1 MLIFPLN
8 TETFKKSF
16 LSGDGQIE
24 LQSDQDM
31 WMTLIATGGKFL
43 PTVTRVAGVNF
54 KFADEEKFRF
64 GREGGMRLSVGAG
77 GGHEIRLIWP
87 DEDDETLKAL
97 GLGEF
102 LTDERLYARLFFMA
116 NGDLAADAK
125 IPFGTLSATFGLAA
139 GGGVTYERFKV
150 YDAESSAKEILG
162 DLLTG
167 TRLPQQV
174 DSVAE
179 IPAPGEALITRFD
192 GYLKLKAGMNWGY
205 QMTGSRSIEFNQLS
219 LDLNYA
225 LRAMAAV
232 SVGYSLA
239 GDFSI
244 EARRG
249 AEDGWARFVVRKSR
263 DSQFDFAADF
273 GLDGEI
279 ELKGL
284 PQSPDEFLIRLIGA
298 DAETVLKYFKETE
311 EYASLDELEKKLTPM
326 VKGFVHDWSLDLI
339 GKALSNDTLLDF
351 LGAARRVVATYNDPD
366 ARIVDLYHAYLDK
379 IPQLRRALGLLAG
392 ASVPTDFAEL
402 TETDGEEEQ
411 NAAMDAWDIAQL
423 LWGTSVYPLLLQ
435 NEKFAEFSQLARK
448 AQAFVEDG
456 ATAPVRDFLTKLKS
470 ATRLDPLFEKLG
482 EIETTDQ
489 LRQMGDEKLQDLA
502 GRLIGV
508 AFDKIEKSKLKDA
521 LKDLQKSLKMVEDF
535 KNAWYERIKK
545 AVGDK
550 VAFDL
555 HYAYTQASHD
565 QKLIDVELNLNRAEG
580 RELAR
585 AAAAGDF
592 SSVLERYN
600 TNYVRI
606 NKGVFT
612 HEIDRSAQLH
622 INVMG
627 WDYDSLKQ
635 LTQNVE
641 HAIEPRSGG
650 LLNVYATE
658 TSIKQRVTKG
668 GKFKETVESNFLL
681 RAVGE
686 TFQPEGDSSNTV
698 SRETRQYLIQT
709 LGNLAAQYDLLE
721 SDDRA
726 SVEELKHYLDLAEF
740 LGLFRKQS
748 REAFVADLARQFPG
762 GLGKVKVSYIVRYD
776 GAALRDALGAVS
788 GDGLRDLARRTI
800 RKLIGSKYTGMKQTA
815 HLARVG
821 FAYLSPSLH
830 DVFDNEGFTAL
841 SRFKTVT
848 LPEWFTGGE
857 AMKVALSS
865 SDIQLLV
872 TLCSIENSYADRL
885 VKLDKVLDRALKE
898 KKPIPL
904 DDLKEAARKFA
915 EMADDLDEWRDNAFF
930 AIFDKI
936 VEAALNKSPRDKPAR
951 ESAMVLEIT
960 PDGKKKVRKALMRR
974 S

>member
-24 LQSDQDM
+24 LQSDQDT

-77 GGHEIRLIWP
+77 AGHEIRLIWP
-87 DEDDETLKAL
+87 DEDDETLKTL

-102 LTDERLYARLFFMA
+102 LTDEKLYARLFFKA

-125 IPFGTLSATFGLAA
+125 IPVGTLSATFGLAA

-162 DLLTG
+162 DLLAG

-219 LDLNYA
+219 LDLDYA

-249 AEDGWARFVVRKSR
+249 AEDGWASFVVRKSR

-284 PQSPDEFLIRLIGA
+284 PESPDEFLIRLIGA

-311 EYASLDELEKKLTPM
+311 KYASLDELEKKLTPM
-326 VKGFVHDWSLDLI
+326 IKGFVHDWSLDLI
-339 GKALSNDTLLDF
+339 GKALSNDTLQDF
-351 LGAARRVVATYNDPD
+351 LGAARRVVATYNDLD
-366 ARIVDLYHAYLDK
+366 TRIVDLYHSYLDK

-392 ASVPTDFAEL
+392 AAVPADFAEL
-402 TETDGEEEQ
+402 TETDDEEEQ
-411 NAAMDAWDIAQL
+411 KSAMDAWDIAQM

-435 NEKFAEFSQLARK
+435 DERFKEFSDLARK
-448 AQAFVEDG
+448 ARDFVEDG
-456 ATAPVRDFLTKLKS
+456 ATTPVRDFLTKLKS
-470 ATRLDPLFEKLG
+470 ATRLDPLFQKLG
-482 EIETTDQ
+482 EIETADQ
-489 LRQMGDEKLQDLA
+489 LRQIGDEKLQDLA

-508 AFDKIEKSKLKDA
+508 AFDKIEKSKLNDA
-521 LKDLQKSLKMVEDF
+521 LKNLQKSLKMVEDF

-545 AVGDK
+545 AVNDK
-550 VAFDL
+550 VTFDL

-565 QKLIDVELNLNRAEG
+565 KNLIDVELNLNRAEG

-585 AAAAGDF
+585 VAAAGDF

-600 TNYVRI
+600 TTYVRI

-612 HEIDRSAQLH
+612 HEIERSAHLQ

-641 HAIEPRSGG
+641 HVIEPRSGG

-658 TSIKQRVTKG
+658 SSIKQRVTKG
-668 GKFKETVESNFLL
+668 GKFKETVENNFLL

-686 TFQPEGDSSNTV
+686 TFQPEGDPSSAV

-788 GDGLRDLARRTI
+788 GDELRDLARRTM
-800 RKLIGSKYTGMKQTA
+800 RKLIGSKYTGMKKTA

-821 FAYLSPSLH
+821 FAYLSQSLH
-830 DVFDNEGFTAL
+830 DVFDKEGFTAL
-841 SRFKTVT
+841 SQFKAVT
-848 LPEWFTGGE
+848 LPAWFTGGE

-865 SDIQLLV
+865 TDIQLLV
-872 TLCSIENSYADRL
+872 TLCNIEKSYADRL
-885 VKLDKVLDRALKE
+885 VKLDKVLDLALKE

-904 DDLKEAARKFA
+904 DELKEAARKFL
-915 EMADDLDEWRDNAFF
+915 EMADDVDEWRDNAFF

-960 PDGKKKVRKALMRR
+960 AEGKKKVRKALIRR